1 MASGSQVCWLL
12 MELFVYWF
20 YTLKSMD
27 FSLFECQAE
36 CVCGGGLLVL
46 LASFVFESVIKH
58 IPR

>member
-36 CVCGGGLLVL
+36 RGVGFLLVL
-46 LASFVFESVIKH
+46 LASFVFEYVIKH